1 MDTLYAYLPCYN
13 EAGNI
18 QALIEA
24 WLSEKDRLQEEGY
37 ELQIIPVDDKS
48 TDNTLEIIRSM
59 EEIHPEVRVIA
70 HKINQNL
77 GGALFTSVRDFLHQG
92 TPGSLMCFMDG
103 DNTHKPS
110 FVHSMIRK
118 QKEGA
123 DCVIASRYQPG
134 ARINGVP
141 SNRLA
146 LSDGAKLYYSVMLHV
161 PNVKDYTCG
170 YRLYTYSILN
180 NAYRKYQKELIT
192 MRSFSC
198 MMEILYKLHKS
209 GCRFAEV
216 PFTLYYDSKVGAS
229 KMHILKT
236 VRDSLIVALKLRLFC
251 K

>member
-24 WLSEKDRLQEEGY
+24 WLGEKDRLQEEGY

-70 HKINQNL
+70 HKTNQNL

-110 FVHSMIRK
+110 FVHNMIRK

>member
-92 TPGSLMCFMDG
+92 TPGS
-103 DNTHKPS
+103 
-110 FVHSMIRK
+110 RK
-118 QKEGA
+118 QRA
-123 DCVIASRYQPG
+123 A
-134 ARINGVP
+134 
-141 SNRLA
+141 
-146 LSDGAKLYYSVMLHV
+146 M
-161 PNVKDYTCG
+161 T
-170 YRLYTYSILN
+170 ILLWVQTI
-180 NAYRKYQKELIT
+180 R
-192 MRSFSC
+192 R
-198 MMEILYKLHKS
+198 
-209 GCRFAEV
+209 
-216 PFTLYYDSKVGAS
+216 
-229 KMHILKT
+229 
-236 VRDSLIVALKLRLFC
+236 
-251 K
+251 